1 MKKVKGLR
9 ILIMLAV
16 AVTVMAA
23 SLVVASAA
31 TSKAYTGIDNDSRAT
46 VTFNKAPVS
55 ADGNNFDM
63 LLNDSKQFTN
73 LKATVKAAGDYK
85 ITKVLVRSENGNR
98 YVAQHEWLDNLTEV
112 DLDMDLEY
120 CGKYTMY
127 ITYYGESKVGNVNF
141 YVYPSRPNKIK
152 IVAHPDFIE
161 FNTGYVDPAQHGAKT
176 RLVDRKTG
184 DVFEM
189 KNFWNEAQTKTGL
202 KPGTKYNYMLMGCV
216 ESDTDVL
223 LGKPIVADI
232 TTASKVKPVI
242 KSVKISNFKQKK
254 YFDKSYW
261 ATRYSISY
269 TMTVTLSKKPANT
282 NGIIISYAYAGQSGK
297 MVQRTVKTTKKTATI
312 KVVQNS
318 PVSYK
323 NTSMKVYAATYSNKS
338 FKDSY
343 NNNKKYSY
351 KAVSYLS
358 KAKSAK
364 LR

>member
-31 TSKAYTGIDNDSRAT
+31 TGKAYTGINNDSRAT
-46 VTFNKAPVS
+46 VTFNKTSVIPDS
-55 ADGNNFDM
+55 GTFYTKLTDG
-63 LLNDSKQFTN
+63 KQFTN

-85 ITKVLVRSENGNR
+85 ITKVLVKSEDGNR

-127 ITYYGESKVGNVNF
+127 ITYYGEIKTGNVNF
-141 YVYPSRPNKIK
+141 YVCPSIPGKIK
-152 IVAHPDFIE
+152 IEAHPDFIA
-161 FNTGYVDPAQHGAKT
+161 FNTGVVDPAQHGDKT
-176 RLVDRKTG
+176 WLVDRKNG

-189 KNFWNEAQTKTGL
+189 KNFWNEDQTKTGL
-202 KPGTKYNYMLMGCV
+202 KPGTKYNYLIMGCV
-216 ESDTDVL
+216 DGLTSAN
-223 LGKPIVADI
+223 PINANI

-254 YFDKSYW
+254 YFDRTYW

-297 MVQRTVKTTKKTATI
+297 MVQRTVKTTKNTATI

-338 FKDSY
+338 FKDST
-343 NNNKKYSY
+343 NGNKKYSY

>member
-16 AVTVMAA
+16 AVTVIAA

-31 TSKAYTGIDNDSRAT
+31 TSKAYTGIDNDNRAT
-46 VTFNKAPVS
+46 VTFNKAPAT
-55 ADGNNFDM
+55 ADGENFDTM
-63 LLNDSKQFTN
+63 LTDGKQYTN
-73 LKATVKAAGDYK
+73 LKATIKTNGDYK
-85 ITKVLVRSENGNR
+85 ITKVLVKGERDLR
-98 YVAQHEWLDNLTEV
+98 YVAQREWLDNLTEV

-152 IVAHPDFIE
+152 IEAHPDFIA
-161 FNTGYVDPAQHGAKT
+161 FNTGVVDPAQHSDVT
-176 RLVDRKTG
+176 RVVDRKTG

-202 KPGTKYNYMLMGCV
+202 KPGTKYNYMLMGYF
-216 ESDTDVL
+216 EADKQGFY
-223 LGKPIVADI
+223 GKPIVADI

-297 MVQRTVKTTKKTATI
+297 MVQRTVKTTKNTATI
-312 KVVQNS
+312 KVTQNS

-351 KAVSYLS
+351 KAISYLS